1 MTDAPT
7 LDLAEIKRLAACP
20 FCGGDGI
27 PDVMTTGGA
36 EQHYIRCRS
45 CAAEGPWGNH
55 LSTAVDSW
63 NRREPPAAAEQERD
77 RLRVVAEAV
86 AAVILDE
93 RQPDGRGGVWVVTGQ
108 AKLTVVADALAA
120 LRAAIET
127 PGPGTGRE

>member
-1 MTDAPT
+1 MTDTPT
-7 LDLAEIKRLAACP
+7 LDLAEIKRLAEAAQSQNCELCNADSAKWIAC
-20 FCGGDGI
+20 GRG
-27 PDVMTTGGA
+27 
-36 EQHYIRCRS
+36 R
-45 CAAEGPWGNH
+45 CAASRNVSVAVPAL
-55 LSTAVDSW
+55 LS
-63 NRREPPAAAEQERD
+63 RLAAAEQERD